1 MKNRIYIF
9 QNGELKRKDN
19 TLYFENEQGK
29 KFIPI
34 ENTSEILIFGEVDVN
49 KRFLEFA
56 TQAEIII
63 HFFNYY
69 GYYIGSFYPREHYNS
84 GYMILRQA
92 EFYMDMTKRLSIARL
107 FVRGATFNILR
118 VLKYYQKRGKEVEDI
133 IVVIN
138 DILKKTHLTDDANV
152 LLGLEGNIRNMYY
165 QAFEQITEN
174 TDFSFEKRS
183 RRPPKNALNALISFG
198 NSLLYVEVLREIYQ
212 THLDPRIGY
221 LHTTNFRSFTLNLD
235 IAEIFK
241 PIIVDRCIFNLLN
254 KKMIK
259 PKHFLKELNGVVLN
273 EDGRKLF
280 IQEYESRLKTT
291 IKLSEAKDEV
301 SYSRIIRRELYKLEK
316 HLMGEKEYAPY
327 VSGW

>member
-29 KFIPI
+29 KYIPI

-63 HFFNYY
+63 HFFNHY

-84 GYMILRQA
+84 GFMILKQA
-92 EFYMDMTKRLSIARL
+92 EFYMDNLKRLKLAKMI
-107 FVRGATFNILR
+107 VKGAALNILR
-118 VLKYYQKRGKEVEDI
+118 VLKYYQNRGKNIEDI
-133 IVVIN
+133 VVVIN
-138 DILKKTHLTDDANV
+138 DFQEKAQASDDTNS
-152 LLGLEGNIRNMYY
+152 LLGLEGNIRNVYY
-165 QAFEQITEN
+165 QAFDQIIDN
-174 TDFSFEKRS
+174 PDFSLVKRS
-183 RRPPKNALNALISFG
+183 RRPPENALNALISFG

-212 THLDPRIGY
+212 THLDPRIGF
-221 LHTTNFRSFTLNLD
+221 LHSTNFRSFTLNLD
-235 IAEIFK
+235 VAEIFK
-241 PIIVDRCIFNLLN
+241 PIIIDRCIFNLLN

-259 PKHFLKELNGVVLN
+259 LKHFLKELNGIVLN

-280 IQEYESRLKTT
+280 IQEYETRLKTT
-291 IKLSEAKDEV
+291 IKLSDTKDEV

-316 HLMGEKEYAPY
+316 HLIGEKEYVPF